1 MVTLI
6 RYKVS
11 KQKVSKVIDN
21 VSKRTISMLAKELSV
36 NVETIRFY
44 ERKGLIKQP
53 PKPMQGYRH
62 YPKETVSRIHFI
74 KRSQELGFTLNEIE
88 GLLAL
93 NDSPCSKVQEL
104 ANKKLIAV
112 QKKMADLLLLEHAL
126 EEHLGQCQNNDDD
139 SHCPIIDSLQPK

>member
-62 YPKETVSRIHFI
+62 YPKETVNRMHFI
-74 KRSQELGFTLNEIE
+74 KRSQ
-88 GLLAL
+88 
-93 NDSPCSKVQEL
+93 
-104 ANKKLIAV
+104 
-112 QKKMADLLLLEHAL
+112 
-126 EEHLGQCQNNDDD
+126 HLGQCQNNDDD

>member
-62 YPKETVSRIHFI
+62 YPKETGP
-74 KRSQELGFTLNEIE
+74 ELCLTFPQLTK
-88 GLLAL
+88 
-93 NDSPCSKVQEL
+93 KVGTC
-104 ANKKLIAV
+104 NP
-112 QKKMADLLLLEHAL
+112 HAAIVL
-126 EEHLGQCQNNDDD
+126 
-139 SHCPIIDSLQPK
+139 

>member
-44 ERKGLIKQP
+44 ERKSLIKQ
-53 PKPMQGYRH
+53 
-62 YPKETVSRIHFI
+62 
-74 KRSQELGFTLNEIE
+74 
-88 GLLAL
+88 
-93 NDSPCSKVQEL
+93 
-104 ANKKLIAV
+104 
-112 QKKMADLLLLEHAL
+112 
-126 EEHLGQCQNNDDD
+126 
-139 SHCPIIDSLQPK
+139 

>member
-62 YPKETVSRIHFI
+62 YPLYCKQDIFI
-74 KRSQELGFTLNEIE
+74 FYIQWLIFLLIGNIMKNTMLRK
-88 GLLAL
+88 GLT
-93 NDSPCSKVQEL
+93 
-104 ANKKLIAV
+104 IF
-112 QKKMADLLLLEHAL
+112 
-126 EEHLGQCQNNDDD
+126 
-139 SHCPIIDSLQPK
+139 

>member
-62 YPKETVSRIHFI
+62 YPKETVNRIHFI

-88 GLLAL
+88 VTHAVKSVEL
-93 NDSPCSKVQEL
+93 N
-104 ANKKLIAV
+104 
-112 QKKMADLLLLEHAL
+112 
-126 EEHLGQCQNNDDD
+126 LGDFNYAA
-139 SHCPIIDSLQPK
+139 